1 MLPEKGMH
9 HADVLSRVKR
19 LKTAKDTNSAMKLT
33 ESLLNQADR
42 YEAGAGSDIIK
53 ELNSSKRGG
62 CNTNLINRSSAQFA
76 GLGDNWERI
85 FGKKDE

>member
-33 ESLLNQADR
+33 VGKAMLSLISGHIVAFMALIWTLFCA
-42 YEAGAGSDIIK
+42 IK
-53 ELNSSKRGG
+53 
-62 CNTNLINRSSAQFA
+62 
-76 GLGDNWERI
+76 GLTR
-85 FGKKDE
+85 